1 MTLRSAVSAFVWA
14 FIGSGWARSNHT
26 LNLGRA
32 ARSFTEVD
40 YLTAHAEAFR
50 DPGADDESSPIFILS
65 AGWRSGSTLLQRMI
79 CSTSDTIIWGEP
91 YAYCDLV
98 PSLAGQ
104 FLPFS
109 KDWPN
114 PSWFRSLGSADLKN
128 DWIANLYPS
137 LFDLREA
144 HKSYFERLLR
154 TPAVKAGYKNWGFK
168 EVRLTIEDAAYLRWL
183 FPRCRLLL
191 LVRNPYDA
199 YLSYKGIGTR
209 NYIHWPDKP
218 IFTPWQWGRMW
229 ARSASG
235 FRLKAAQIDALLVR
249 YEDLSSRETAQAIG
263 NYLGAEVP
271 PASEMSKVANEKS
284 NGTTAAQ
291 KSLCFTE
298 RALMRASLGGAAKLL
313 GY

>member
-1 MTLRSAVSAFVWA
+1 MTIRSAISA
-14 FIGSGWARSNHT
+14 FIGAFIGTGWARSNHL
-26 LNLGRA
+26 LNLERA
-32 ARSFTEVD
+32 SRSFTQVD
-40 YLTAHAEAFR
+40 YLTEHAEAFR
-50 DPGADDESSPIFILS
+50 GPADEDESSPIFILS

-79 CSTSDTIIWGEP
+79 CSTSDTIVWGEP

-98 PSLAGQ
+98 PSLSAQ

-114 PSWFRSLGSADLKN
+114 PGWFRPPGSADLKN

-137 LFDLREA
+137 LSDLRGA
-144 HKSYFERLLR
+144 HRSYFERLLR
-154 TPAVKAGYKNWGFK
+154 VPAIQAGYKNWGFK

-209 NYIHWPDKP
+209 NYIRWPNKP

-229 ARSASG
+229 ARAATGYRLHAS
-235 FRLKAAQIDALLVR
+235 KIDALLVR

-263 NYLGAEVP
+263 RYLGAEVP
-271 PASEMSKVANEKS
+271 PASEMSRVANEKS
-284 NGTTAAQ
+284 NGAVTAK
-291 KSLCFTE
+291 KSLSFIE
-298 RALMRASLGGAAKLL
+298 RILMRAALGDAAKPL